1 MPVNTQNSERART
14 IFNYRINEIIESSP
28 EGAGRT
34 SGVLMKLRV
43 LYRDLSTLTPK
54 GFRGSILKKI
64 DWPTSWAV
72 LYDLSPAQISQN
84 RESLEASRIFS
95 IPPGTR
101 EKFKM
106 WKVLLDAYFAGNT
119 EPMSQLDFPSW
130 RKPSWMSVS
139 EKEEIDTLIRRNY
152 QSLGT
157 RNVSSSEEMTSD
169 TPTADEEVIAEMSAN
184 MDGEEETVVVEE
196 STETT
201 SPTST
206 QAGLITSLYVL
217 YKPYWTT
224 IHNVRSA
231 DDMRN
236 KMLIPTTSLQRAAQA
251 VLALETLGYGYNGI
265 KRFLNTMSIQGLMV
279 HSLGNP
285 NRDGFG
291 AYFPV
296 NLRGT
301 RNARRYRSGKAYGIM
316 KEVSN
321 LPSTRQLKSQF
332 EPSEGRSLQVM
343 AFRGQELAMSGYQ
356 IISMDYIDGQPSGL
370 SRVDGVRK
378 LSLARTDAMR
388 KLRNALEG
396 QEIDT
401 DEPTTDSALR
411 DSTTEAQA
419 QVERAE
425 ERATN
430 ESGEGFQMLG
440 IMLFR
445 PQMTFR
451 DGGTFIR
458 EGAVN
463 GRRSAVFYFVHRMLR
478 ENGNIGYPI
487 YRIVWGE
494 QNFGITGLPNFKS
507 GLTSELDKIKDLWNL
522 SGKLSR
528 DNAIKLQLVTD
539 PEEAQN
545 VRNAWSGFG
554 GTFTIRRYD
563 SEIITEGF
571 SQLKALTGRMN
582 RLLLAEPEWAQGERV
597 AAENTFLSRQQMI
610 NASKESFDQLTYAF
624 ELEAYVKQGSR
635 RGAADALNSLATN
648 IPGALKY
655 TERSGRTLPVNEG
668 QFTLAYDGSIRTPMN
683 SVGERN
689 RRDEGWVGFDQAEF
703 VSPILFGK
711 EGLEKVKYFCE
722 IANEAGV
729 RVNSSDGLH
738 VHFDAHGRSPSTY
751 KPEAWQLASLMYN
764 YHVLHPVIDK
774 YQNIGRI
781 LKQDGERLVSSTTW
795 AKDFTPSQLKKLKDF
810 AQAKKTDYKELYLD
824 IYGGDRGYR
833 EWSPGQSVSKYDSSR
848 YRTVNIHASV
858 SKNGTVEIRQGSPST
873 DYLYIQNWI
882 IWMYYLIIVSK
893 NGILEKPTSK
903 YGGSKYNE
911 KAWTY
916 CELFLPDNVASYIT
930 NTMYLVD
937 GENIDMNR
945 VVSNQRP
952 RVI

>member
-1 MPVNTQNSERART
+1 MPVNELQKNVAKQ
-14 IFNYRINEIIESSP
+14 IFRDRINTISNLEQ
-28 EGAGRT
+28 AT
-34 SGVLMKLRV
+34 V
-43 LYRDLSTLTPK
+43 LYRGLVTLMPK
-54 GFRGSILKKI
+54 GFRGSLLKRI
-64 DWPTSWAV
+64 NWPTSWAV
-72 LYDLSPAQISQN
+72 LYGLSPAQISQN
-84 RESLEASRIFS
+84 RESAAALEVFRPVRLGGVERIQ
-95 IPPGTR
+95 
-101 EKFKM
+101 M
-106 WKVLLDAYFAGNT
+106 WKALLQAYFAGNP
-119 EPMSQLDFPSW
+119 EPMSQANFPSW
-130 RKPSWMSVS
+130 RAPNWMSDS
-139 EKEEIDTLIRRNY
+139 EKREINEYIRRLY
-152 QSLGT
+152 EAEAPLDST
-157 RNVSSSEEMTSD
+157 MPVEEMS
-169 TPTADEEVIAEMSAN
+169 ADEEVVAEMSAN
-184 MDGEEETVVVEE
+184 MGREEETVVVEE
-196 STETT
+196 SATTT
-201 SPTST
+201 SPNVR
-206 QAGLITSLYVL
+206 QPDLIESLYTL
-217 YKPYWTT
+217 YRPYWER
-224 IHNVRSA
+224 IHSVTSA

-236 KMLIPTTSLQRAAQA
+236 KMLLPITSLKDAAKV
-251 VLALETLGYGYNGI
+251 VLALETLGYGYTGI
-265 KRFLNTMSIQGLMV
+265 KDFLVTMSIQGLMV
-279 HSLGNP
+279 HSIGNP
-285 NRDGFG
+285 NRRGYG

-316 KEVSN
+316 KVMSGLSSSE
-321 LPSTRQLKSQF
+321 RLKEQF
-332 EPSEGRSLQVM
+332 EPSGLTALQVM

-356 IISMDYIDGQPSGL
+356 VISMKYIDGQPMPI

-378 LSLARTDAMR
+378 ISLARTDALS

-396 QEIDT
+396 QQIGIDA
-401 DEPTTDSALR
+401 PTTASALR

-419 QVERAE
+419 QVARAE
-425 ERATN
+425 ERAAN
-430 ESGEGFQMLG
+430 ESGEGFEMLG
-440 IMLFR
+440 LMLFR

-451 DGGTFIR
+451 DEGTFIR
-458 EGAVN
+458 EGAVS
-463 GRRSAVFYFVHRMLR
+463 GRRSAVFYFVHRVLR
-478 ENGNIGYPI
+478 DNGNVGYPI

-494 QNFGITGLPNFKS
+494 QNFGITGLPNFKA

-554 GTFTIRRYD
+554 GNFSIRRYD

-571 SQLKALTGRMN
+571 SQIKAMTGRMN
-582 RLLLAEPEWAQGERV
+582 RLLLAETEWAQGEQV
-597 AAENTFLSRQQMI
+597 AAANTFLSRQQMI

-668 QFTLAYDGSIRTPMN
+668 QFTLAYDGSISTPMN

-781 LKQDGERLVSSTTW
+781 LKEDGERLVSSTTW
-795 AKDFTPSQLKKLKDF
+795 AQDFKPSQLKKLKDF
-810 AQAKKTDYKELYLD
+810 AQAKKTDYRELYID
-824 IYGGDRGYR
+824 IYGGDRGYQ
-833 EWSPGQSVSKYDSSR
+833 EWSPGQRVSKYDPSR

-893 NGILEKPTSK
+893 NGVFEKPSDK
-903 YGGSKYNE
+903 YGGKKYNE
-911 KAWTY
+911 KVWTY

-945 VVSNQRP
+945 VVGNQRP
-952 RVI
+952 RLT

>member
-1 MPVNTQNSERART
+1 MPVNELQKNVAKQ
-14 IFNYRINEIIESSP
+14 IFRDRIGTVSNLEES
-28 EGAGRT
+28 AI
-34 SGVLMKLRV
+34 
-43 LYRDLSTLTPK
+43 LYRALATLRPK
-54 GFRGSILKKI
+54 GFRGSLLKRI
-64 DWPTSWAV
+64 NWPTSWAV
-72 LYDLSPAQISQN
+72 LYGLSPAQISQN
-84 RESLEASRIFS
+84 RESTSAFEVFRPIRLGGVERIM
-95 IPPGTR
+95 
-101 EKFKM
+101 M
-106 WKVLLDAYFAGNT
+106 WKALLKAYFAGNP
-119 EPMSQLDFPSW
+119 EPMSQVDFPSW
-130 RKPSWMSVS
+130 RAPNWMSDS
-139 EKEEIDTLIRRNY
+139 EKREINEYIRRLY
-152 QSLGT
+152 EAEAPLDST
-157 RNVSSSEEMTSD
+157 MRVEEMS
-169 TPTADEEVIAEMSAN
+169 ADEEVVAEMSAN

-196 STETT
+196 STTTT
-201 SPTST
+201 SPNVS
-206 QAGLITSLYVL
+206 QPDLIESLYTL
-217 YKPYWTT
+217 YQPYWER
-224 IHNVRSA
+224 IHSVTSA

-236 KMLIPTTSLQRAAQA
+236 KMLLPITSLNGAAKT
-251 VLALETLGYGYNGI
+251 VLTLETLGYGYTGI
-265 KRFLNTMSIQGLMV
+265 KDFLVTMSIHGLML
-279 HSLGNP
+279 HSTGNP

-316 KEVSN
+316 KVMSG
-321 LPSTRQLKSQF
+321 LPTSRQLKSQF
-332 EPSEGRSLQVM
+332 EPSESRKLQVM
-343 AFRGQELAMSGYQ
+343 AFRGQELAMGGYQ
-356 IISMDYIDGQPSGL
+356 VISMEYIDSQPTGL

-378 LSLARTDAMR
+378 LSLARTDAHR
-388 KLRNALEG
+388 KLQNALNALDV
-396 QEIDT
+396 QESSGDA
-401 DEPTTDSALR
+401 PTTASALR

-425 ERATN
+425 EREAN
-430 ESGEGFQMLG
+430 RSGEGFQMLG
-440 IMLFR
+440 LMLFR

-451 DGGTFIR
+451 EDGTFIR
-458 EGAVN
+458 EGAVS

-478 ENGNIGYPI
+478 DNGQVGYPI

-494 QNFGITGLPNFKS
+494 QNFGITGLPNFKA

-539 PEEAQN
+539 PVEAQN

-554 GTFTIRRYD
+554 GSFSIRRYD

-571 SQLKALTGRMN
+571 SQIKALTGRMN
-582 RLLLAEPEWAQGERV
+582 RLLLQEPEWAQGEQV
-597 AAENTFLSRQQMI
+597 ALANTFLSRQQMI

-624 ELEAYVKQGSR
+624 ELEAYVKQGNR
-635 RGAADALNSLATN
+635 RSASDAMNSLATN

-703 VSPILFGK
+703 VSPVLFGK

-781 LKQDGERLVSSTTW
+781 LKQSDERLVSSTDW

-824 IYGGDRGYR
+824 IYGGDRGYQ
-833 EWSPGQSVSKYDSSR
+833 EWSPGQRVSKYDQSR

-893 NGILEKPTSK
+893 NGIFEKPSSK
-903 YGGSKYNE
+903 YGGAKYNE
-911 KAWTY
+911 KSWTY

-945 VVSNQRP
+945 VVGNQRP
-952 RVI
+952 RID

>member
-1 MPVNTQNSERART
+1 MPVNELQKNVAKQIFRER
-14 IFNYRINEIIESSP
+14 II
-28 EGAGRT
+28 
-34 SGVLMKLRV
+34 GVANVEQATV
-43 LYRDLSTLTPK
+43 LYRALVTLMPK
-54 GFRGSILKKI
+54 GFRGSLLKKI
-64 DWPTSWAV
+64 NWPTSWAV

-84 RESLEASRIFS
+84 RESGAASEVFHRVPHGARDKI
-95 IPPGTR
+95 T
-101 EKFKM
+101 M
-106 WKVLLDAYFAGNT
+106 WKTLLQAYFAGNP
-119 EPMSQLDFPSW
+119 EPMSQADFPSW
-130 RKPSWMSVS
+130 RAPSWMADS
-139 EKEEIDTLIRRNY
+139 EKREINEYIRRLY
-152 QSLGT
+152 EAEEPLDST
-157 RNVSSSEEMTSD
+157 MPVEEMS
-169 TPTADEEVIAEMSAN
+169 ADEEVVAEMSAN
-184 MDGEEETVVVEE
+184 MGGEEETVVVEE
-196 STETT
+196 STQTT
-201 SPTST
+201 SPNVS
-206 QAGLITSLYVL
+206 QPDLIESLYVL
-217 YKPYWTT
+217 YRPYWER
-224 IHNVRSA
+224 IHGVTSA

-236 KMLIPTTSLQRAAQA
+236 KMLLPITSLKDAAKV
-251 VLALETLGYGYNGI
+251 VLALEKLGYGYNGI
-265 KRFLNTMSIQGLMV
+265 KEFLNTMSIHGMMV

-285 NRDGFG
+285 NRQGFG

-316 KEVSN
+316 MKMSG
-321 LPSTRQLKSQF
+321 LPTSIRLKDQF
-332 EPSEGRSLQVM
+332 EPSPTRKLQVM
-343 AFRGQELAMSGYQ
+343 AFRGQELAMGGYQ
-356 IISMDYIDGQPSGL
+356 VISMEYIDGQPSGL

-378 LSLARTDAMR
+378 LSLARTDALS

-396 QEIDT
+396 QEIGIDA
-401 DEPTTDSALR
+401 PTTASALR
-411 DSTTEAQA
+411 DSTEEAQA
-419 QVERAE
+419 QVDRAE
-425 ERATN
+425 LRGSDPNREA
-430 ESGEGFQMLG
+430 GVVEGFFMLG
-440 IMLFR
+440 VMLFR

-451 DGGTFIR
+451 DDGVFIR
-458 EGAVN
+458 EGAVS
-463 GRRSAVFYFVHRMLR
+463 GRRSAVFYFVTRVIR
-478 ENGNIGYPI
+478 DSVGYPI

-554 GTFTIRRYD
+554 GNFSIRRYD
-563 SEIITEGF
+563 SEIVSEGF
-571 SQLKALTGRMN
+571 SQINAMTGRMN
-582 RLLLAEPEWAQGERV
+582 RLLMAEPEWAQGEQV
-597 AAENTFLSRQQMI
+597 AQENTFLSQQQMI

-668 QFTLAYDGSIRTPMN
+668 QFTLAYDGSISTPMS
-683 SVGERN
+683 SVGRKN
-689 RRDEGWVGFDQAEF
+689 RSDEGWVGYDQAEF

-781 LKQDGERLVSSTTW
+781 LKLDGERLVSSTTW

-824 IYGGDRGYR
+824 IYGGDRGYE
-833 EWSPGQSVSKYDSSR
+833 EWSPGQRVSKYDQSR

-893 NGILEKPTSK
+893 NGVFEKPSSK
-903 YGGSKYNE
+903 YGGRKYNDE
-911 KAWTY
+911 AWTY

-945 VVSNQRP
+945 VVGNQRP
-952 RVI
+952 RLT